1 MKSSGIGGQAVLEG
15 VMMKNKSRYSVAVRT
30 PDGKISTKTG
40 ECKSVADRNTF
51 FRLPVI
57 RGVVNFVESL
67 VLGMQTLTYS
77 SSFYEEEEIANREKE
92 KKLQKAENKDSK
104 ETIENII
111 VVVVAIILALGI
123 FMLLP
128 FFLSELLRSRVHS
141 QTTLALLEGLL
152 RIVLFL
158 GYVIAISFLGD
169 IKRVFMYHGAEHKT
183 INCVEN
189 GMELTVENVRKQSK
203 HHRRCGTSFLLIVM
217 FVSIIFFLFIH
228 IENIWLRMLF
238 RILLIPVIA
247 GVSYEFIRLAGN
259 TDNKVVLILS
269 KPGMLLQRL
278 TTREPEDSMIE
289 VAIASVEAVFDW
301 KAYQQ
306 QMASET
312 KALEEEA
319 STEKPP
325 KEKRDRGRKAASA
338 VEEKEPAVSAA
349 EKDSAAEEKEPAAPV
364 AEKDSVT
371 EEEKKPAVSAAEKD
385 RTAEKKK
392 PVVSRS
398 EKETDTSDAEL
409 DVEEEQLPI
418 FWQHVMSGLGEKMDF
433 VSGKLFRTRARKKKE
448 LAERE
453 MEYHKRAMER
463 ARRLKEQAEREAERE
478 RKYKAIEKRRAERI
492 AARNNSMPAPKVET
506 ENEGDELKSLDHYF
520 DE

>member
-15 VMMKNKSRYSVAVRT
+15 VMMRNKSRYSVAVRT
-30 PDGKISTKTG
+30 PDGDISTKTG
-40 ECKSVADRNTF
+40 ECKSIADRNTF
-51 FRLPVI
+51 FRLPIV
-57 RGVVNFVESL
+57 RGVVSFVESL

-77 SSFYEEEEIANREKE
+77 SSFYEEEEAANREKE
-92 KKLQKAENKDSK
+92 KKQEKEGNGSKEANDSK
-104 ETIENII
+104 ETIENIL
-111 VVVVAIILALGI
+111 VVVLAIFLAVAI

-128 FFLSELLRSRVHS
+128 FFLSELLRSKIHS
-141 QTTLALLEGLL
+141 QTTLALLEGLI

-158 GYVIAISFLGD
+158 GYVMAISFLGD

-189 GMELTVENVRKQSK
+189 GLELTVENVRKQSK

-228 IENIWLRMLF
+228 IKNIWLRMVF

-247 GVSYEFIRLAGN
+247 GVSYELIRLAGS
-259 TDNKVVLILS
+259 TDNKVVLLIS

-301 KAYQQ
+301 RAYRQQ
-306 QMASET
+306 LLAQENGG
-312 KALEEEA
+312 
-319 STEKPP
+319 TEKAG
-325 KEKRDRGRKAASA
+325 DA
-338 VEEKEPAVSAA
+338 VVENA
-349 EKDSAAEEKEPAAPV
+349 EKSAEQKGITASREKQKVAAEEMPV
-364 AEKDSVT
+364 LQRLRSGFREKVD
-371 EEEKKPAVSAAEKD
+371 
-385 RTAEKKK
+385 
-392 PVVSRS
+392 
-398 EKETDTSDAEL
+398 
-409 DVEEEQLPI
+409 
-418 FWQHVMSGLGEKMDF
+418 M
-433 VSGKLFRTRARKKKE
+433 VSGKLFRSRAQKKKE

-463 ARRLKEQAEREAERE
+463 ARRMKEQAEREAERE
-478 RKYKAIEKRRAERI
+478 RKYRDIEKRRAQRL
-492 AARNNSMPAPKVET
+492 ADAKDSMPAPKVEVENT
-506 ENEGDELKSLDHYF
+506 EDELKSLDHYF